1 MGICPNTPKSHIP
14 IRLLGTWPKAS
25 GRLISIRD
33 LFASG
38 APILKRSRAR
48 RGESAASPVVF
59 TGPQS
64 DAGIV
69 FGIDGRMKKIAQPL
83 RVEGSLSF

>member
-1 MGICPNTPKSHIP
+1 
-14 IRLLGTWPKAS
+14 
-25 GRLISIRD
+25 LISIRD

-59 TGPQS
+59 TAPPS